1 MDGCAGPVM
10 GEMADTE
17 DGRVLG
23 SPGCK
28 IGETN
33 ALYHISVQNF
43 KKRTRSYLRPAKI
56 GDRCQRVHDLF
67 LLRPSNVSWKRL
79 WSTGYIAR

>member
-33 ALYHISVQNF
+33 ALNHVSVQNF
-43 KKRTRSYLRPAKI
+43 
-56 GDRCQRVHDLF
+56 
-67 LLRPSNVSWKRL
+67 
-79 WSTGYIAR
+79 